1 MLEGPPG
8 DNGQRGPPGIPGR
21 NGKPGP
27 KGKQGNPGPP
37 GDNGQRGPPGIP
49 GRNGKPGPKGKQG
62 NPGIDASYCSCPERG
77 AQKIANKTSISSNE
91 SLENQQPI
99 SRATS
104 YIYARS
110 SIRPPLRKINDED
123 DINERIYSDQYSLQ
137 NGENVDSTRTSSES
151 GSISEDATT
160 PEEEAVETTTDA
172 VAIQFSQQ
180 SIDSEKFGL
189 SEDITQMQTLESDAD
204 QVQFTYPESTTIT
217 TNNWSSTIQK
227 ETLNE
232 RSERI
237 EDSDIFQTISESEIQ
252 QSSEICD
259 ETTDD
264 QGVGTSTE
272 AVKIKETR
280 VFQVEADSGNSGG
293 VKVTERFFNK
303 SGSAK
308 NVSNPQEMRQNT
320 DFNNESGRVN
330 IQRELK
336 VLNEESNAKKT
347 TIERGPPSIRPQDN
361 WIHHRRNNPESDE
374 DKMIIDSTMATNR
387 MVNEIDIILRP
398 DASNDAR
405 RARAMAL
412 RRKHRIARNISSLF

>member
-1 MLEGPPG
+1 M
-8 DNGQRGPPGIPGR
+8 
-21 NGKPGP
+21 
-27 KGKQGNPGPP
+27 
-37 GDNGQRGPPGIP
+37 
-49 GRNGKPGPKGKQG
+49 
-62 NPGIDASYCSCPERG
+62 
-77 AQKIANKTSISSNE
+77 
-91 SLENQQPI
+91 
-99 SRATS
+99 
-104 YIYARS
+104 
-110 SIRPPLRKINDED
+110 
-123 DINERIYSDQYSLQ
+123 
-137 NGENVDSTRTSSES
+137 
-151 GSISEDATT
+151 
-160 PEEEAVETTTDA
+160 ETTTDA

-259 ETTDD
+259 ETADD

-336 VLNEESNAKKT
+336 VLNEESENLTNTINNNNAEFDDISSLQSIDKNSQEDNNAELMRINENHKKFKEKSSENENSLENKRLKIFKKISKLKNYKGNAKKT

-387 MVNEIDIILRP
+387 MV
-398 DASNDAR
+398 
-405 RARAMAL
+405 
-412 RRKHRIARNISSLF
+412 LFFFQKT

>member
-1 MLEGPPG
+1 M
-8 DNGQRGPPGIPGR
+8 
-21 NGKPGP
+21 
-27 KGKQGNPGPP
+27 
-37 GDNGQRGPPGIP
+37 
-49 GRNGKPGPKGKQG
+49 
-62 NPGIDASYCSCPERG
+62 
-77 AQKIANKTSISSNE
+77 
-91 SLENQQPI
+91 
-99 SRATS
+99 
-104 YIYARS
+104 
-110 SIRPPLRKINDED
+110 
-123 DINERIYSDQYSLQ
+123 
-137 NGENVDSTRTSSES
+137 
-151 GSISEDATT
+151 
-160 PEEEAVETTTDA
+160 ETTTDA

-336 VLNEESNAKKT
+336 VLNEESENLTNTINNNNAEFDDISSLQSVDKNSQEDNNAELMRINENHKKFKEKSSENENSLENKRLKIFKKISKLKNYKGNAKKT

-387 MVNEIDIILRP
+387 MV
-398 DASNDAR
+398 
-405 RARAMAL
+405 
-412 RRKHRIARNISSLF
+412 LFFFSKNMKFFFF